1 MADNRYEAAEYYL
14 VSHRFSDRAHRAF
27 NKVSIEITN
36 FARTSPPL
44 HPPTRNFPRS
54 NISVFNRYFY
64 PATFS
69 LVSKLIPMK
78 LYYSLSRRYDNSSQ
92 LILHTFARN
101 VHRANIKRSTMFF
114 RLGRI
119 NILDKGY

>member
-14 VSHRFSDRAHRAF
+14 VRHRFSDRAHRAF
-27 NKVSIEITN
+27 NKVHRLLYILQQE
-36 FARTSPPL
+36 TSL
-44 HPPTRNFPRS
+44 AS